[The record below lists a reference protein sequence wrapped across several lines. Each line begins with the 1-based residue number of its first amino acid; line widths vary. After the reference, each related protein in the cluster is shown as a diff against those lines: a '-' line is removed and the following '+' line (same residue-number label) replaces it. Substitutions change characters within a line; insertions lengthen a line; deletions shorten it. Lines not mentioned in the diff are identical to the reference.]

1 MSPPWEEDLCN
12 GRVFKAGDLRL
23 LSARQRQKRE
33 SDYIPEDD
41 AEWIILVSLGEI
53 SLLELSVFVSCSSGN

>member
-1 MSPPWEEDLCN
+1 MSPPWEEDLGS

-23 LSARQRQKRE
+23 LSARQRQKCE

-53 SLLELSVFVSCSSGN
+53 SLLELNVFVSCSSGN